1 MEGHQKKNRKA
12 VWGWILYDWA
22 NSAFATSVM
31 AGFFPIFFK
40 VYWSRGVD
48 VNMSTALLGF
58 GNSMASLLVALMA
71 PVLGAVADRGSA
83 RKKFL
88 ILFTYLGVL
97 MTGSLAL
104 VREGA
109 WVWAI
114 IIYATGTIGFSGAN
128 VFYDSLLPG
137 IAAEEE
143 IDVVS
148 GLGYGV
154 GYLGGG
160 LLFLLNVCMM
170 TMPEKFGWPDA
181 ATAMRYAFVS
191 VSIWWGGFTLFTI
204 VWVPEEKDMRGSIG
218 LRSAVGEGFR
228 QLLATFRKTRELKSV
243 LIFLLA
249 YWCYIDGVD
258 TIVRMAVDYGLS
270 LGFDRQDL
278 IKALLIV
285 QFVGFPA
292 AVAFGRLG
300 QRWNVRKAIFLAI
313 GFYAFITLWGVMMTQ
328 KEEFFFLAVMI
339 GLVQGGIQA
348 LSRSYYA
355 RLIPEKQW
363 AEFFGFYNML
373 GKFATIM
380 GPAMI
385 GGVGIMVRRCLMPSA
400 ATPEQVE
407 AVGHMASRWGLASLL
422 VLFITGAVLLS
433 FVDEGEKNVRSG
445 GRPD

>member
-1 MEGHQKKNRKA
+1 
-12 VWGWILYDWA
+12 
-22 NSAFATSVM
+22 
-31 AGFFPIFFK
+31 
-40 VYWSRGVD
+40 
-48 VNMSTALLGF
+48 MSTALLGF

-71 PVLGAVADRGSA
+71 PILGALADRGSA

-97 MTGSLAL
+97 MTGSLIM
-104 VREGA
+104 VKEGA

-114 IIYATGTIGFSGAN
+114 LIYAMGTIGFSGAN

-137 IAAEEE
+137 VATEED
-143 IDVVS
+143 IDFVS

-160 LLFLLNVCMM
+160 LLFLLNVCMIS
-170 TMPEKFGWPDA
+170 MPERFGLPDTV
-181 ATAMRYAFVS
+181 TAMRYAFVS
-191 VSIWWGGFTLFTI
+191 VSIWWGAFTFFTI
-204 VWVPEEKDMRGSIG
+204 VWVPDEKTGSVPIG
-218 LRSAVGEGFR
+218 RRSAIVEGFE
-228 QLLATFRKTRELKSV
+228 QLLETFRKTRQLKAV

-270 LGFDRQDL
+270 LGFDRKDL

-292 AVAFGRLG
+292 AVAFGKLG
-300 QRWNVRKAIFLAI
+300 QMWNARKAIFLAI
-313 GFYAFITLWGVMMTQ
+313 GFYAFITFWGVMMTK
-328 KEEFFFLAVMI
+328 KEEFYVLAVMI

-355 RLIPEKQW
+355 RLIPEQQW

-373 GKFATIM
+373 GKFAAII

-385 GGVGIMVRRCLMPSA
+385 GVVGIMVRWCLMPPA
-400 ATPEQVE
+400 ATPEQIE

-422 VLFITGAVLLS
+422 LLFMAGATLLV
-433 FVDEGEKNVRSG
+433 FVDEEKENAGSG
-445 GRPD
+445 GTLV